1 MGRSLKGKELG
12 VGISQRKDGTYQ
24 ARFTDRSGRRKT
36 IYDKKLSGLRR
47 RLMECQY
54 DAQQECDIIEEDVTL
69 DEWFE
74 IWTDTYKRNCR
85 NTTIA
90 SYTTKYD
97 RLREDLGWR
106 KLSSLNLIVMQ
117 RCLNK
122 FSTDQKRIDCK
133 KILVD
138 MLDKAVD
145 SEISS
150 KHSARKLNTVMIR
163 EPKKER
169 RVLTIPETEIF
180 LKMAKGTMYEYLY
193 VLALE
198 TGMRVGELGGLQW
211 SDVDFL
217 NKKIEVK
224 RTLCYVCQDGR
235 YTYDLHDTKTI
246 NGKRVIPLTSN
257 AIQALREQKRKGGE
271 IIRNKKMTKESCEDF
286 VFFTRKGRPL
296 ELRTLQGSIDC
307 IIKNIQKEQDFER
320 FTPHTFR
327 HTFATRAIEFGMNPK
342 TLQKILG
349 HSSLQLTMD
358 LYCHVTNDT
367 LFAEMA
373 KFENAQG
380 VRSFF

>member
-12 VGISQRKDGTYQ
+12 VGISQRKDGMYQ
-24 ARFTDRSGRRKT
+24 ARFTGRSGRRKT
-36 IYDKKLSGLRR
+36 IYDKKLSALRR
-47 RLMECQY
+47 RLIECQY
-54 DAQQECDIIEEDVTL
+54 DVQQECEIIEDDVTL

-74 IWTDTYKRNCR
+74 IWMDTYKRNCR
-85 NTTIA
+85 NTTLA
-90 SYTTKYD
+90 SYTTKYN

-106 KLSSLNLIVMQ
+106 RLSSLNLIVMQ

-133 KILVD
+133 KILID

-145 SEISS
+145 SEILS
-150 KHSARKLNTVMIR
+150 KHPARKLNTVMMR

-198 TGMRVGELGGLQW
+198 TGMRVGELGGLKW
-211 SDVDFL
+211 SDVDLL
-217 NKKIEVK
+217 NRKIEVK

-235 YTYDLHDTKTI
+235 YTFDLHDTKTM

-257 AIQALREQKRKGGE
+257 AIQALREQKTKGYS
-271 IIRNKKMTKESCEDF
+271 MVKEGCDDL
-286 VFFTRKGRPL
+286 VFFTRKGKPL

-367 LFAEMA
+367 LFTEMA

-380 VRSFF
+380 VWSFF

>member
-12 VGISQRKDGTYQ
+12 IGISQRKDGTYQ

-36 IYDKKLSGLRR
+36 IYDKKLSELRR

-54 DAQQECDIIEEDVTL
+54 DTQQECDIIEDDVTL

-74 IWTDTYKRNCR
+74 IWVDTYKRNCR

-90 SYTTKYD
+90 SYTTKYN
-97 RLREDLGWR
+97 RLRADLGWR
-106 KLSSLNLIVMQ
+106 RLSSLNLIIMQ
-117 RCLNK
+117 QCLNK

-145 SEISS
+145 SEVLS

-193 VLALE
+193 TLALE

-224 RTLCYVCQDGR
+224 RTLCYVYQDGC

-246 NGKRVIPLTSN
+246 NGKRVIPLTFN
-257 AIQALREQKRKGGE
+257 AIRALREQKRKDDE
-271 IIRNKKMTKESCEDF
+271 ILRNKKMIKETCGDF

-358 LYCHVTNDT
+358 LYCHVTDDT

-380 VRSFF
+380 VRSF